1 MAPCSSSFAS
11 LNLNHSPAG
20 QSYRDMHICREQA
33 AAAWWHSL
41 LSVRSVTGS
50 QILNLPI
57 MTINAWVKPLPPA
70 QLQSLWQAAEAGMNL
85 PLITKHE

>member
-1 MAPCSSSFAS
+1 MAPYSSSFAS
-11 LNLNHSPAG
+11 LNMNHSPAG
-20 QSYRDMHICREQA
+20 RFYRDTHRVQA

-41 LSVRSVTGS
+41 LSVKSVTGS

-57 MTINAWVKPLPPA
+57 MAINAWVKPLPPP